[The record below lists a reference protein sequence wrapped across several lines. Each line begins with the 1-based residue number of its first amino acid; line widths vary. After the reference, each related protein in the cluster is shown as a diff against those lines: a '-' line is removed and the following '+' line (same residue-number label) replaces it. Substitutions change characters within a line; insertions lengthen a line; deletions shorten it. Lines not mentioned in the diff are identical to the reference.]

1 MKRKIALFAA
11 AVIAAMS
18 FALCGCGGN
27 AKDEKVKVRLCEV
40 THSIFYAP
48 MYVAIN
54 NGYTAE
60 YGIDI
65 ELSNGGGADKVMTAI
80 TSKSA
85 DIGLMGPEATIYCQA
100 QGQKDYPVIFG
111 QLTKRDGSFL
121 VAKAADHDFEWTK
134 LRGKHVLAGRVG
146 GVPAM
151 TMQYVVNKAGLDE
164 KTDLKFN
171 TDVAFNM
178 MAPVFESDETVDYTT
193 MFEPTASEFAASGK
207 GYIVASVG
215 EASGEIPYTSFSA
228 SKSYLDKNPEVIKNF
243 LRAIV
248 KGYNYIKDN
257 TPEKVAE
264 TLEQSFTG
272 TSRESLAAAVK
283 SYLKIDAW
291 CATPLFT
298 EESYIKLQ
306 EVMENAGFLDARVTY
321 TGAVNNEFVNAI
333 LEDKL

>member
-18 FALCGCGGN
+18 FALGGCGG
-27 AKDEKVKVRLCEV
+27 AKNEKTTVRLCEV

-54 NGYTAE
+54 NGYMSD

-65 ELSNGGGADKVMTAI
+65 ELSNGGGADKVMTAL

-121 VAKAADHDFEWTK
+121 VAKAADPDFEWTK

-178 MAPVFESDETVDYTT
+178 MAPVFESDDSVDYTT

-207 GYIVASVG
+207 GFIVASVG
-215 EASGEIPYTSFSA
+215 EAGGEIPYTSFSA
-228 SKSYLDKNPEVIKNF
+228 SKSYLEKNPELVKNF
-243 LRAIV
+243 LRAII
-248 KGYNYIKDN
+248 KGYGFIKDN

-264 TLEQSFTG
+264 SLEPSFSG
-272 TSRESLAAAVK
+272 TSRESLSAAVK
-283 SYLKIDAW
+283 SYTKIDAW
-291 CATPLFT
+291 CSTPLFT
-298 EESYIKLQ
+298 EEAYIKLQ

-321 TGAVNNEFVNAI
+321 TGAVDNSFVNAV
-333 LEDKL
+333 LESKK